1 MANVTRTDFSLKI
14 AHLALCVSLVL
25 GLPLVS
31 NAHCDSLTLGL
42 PLVSNGTC
50 GYVTM
55 GSLYGITLLMLS
67 LSEMP
72 GLNSIINKSLT

>member
-1 MANVTRTDFSLKI
+1 MANVTWTSFGLKI
-14 AHLALCVSLVL
+14 AHLALCGSLVL
-25 GLPLVS
+25 GLLLEP

-55 GSLYGITLLMLS
+55 GPLYSITLLMLS

-72 GLNSIINKSLT
+72 GLNSIVSGPLL